1 MQLTKGPD
9 GKRAAVLKDV
19 GVPKLQRGDLL
30 VKMMACGI
38 CGTDIEKIR
47 GEYTAAM
54 PTLGHEAVGTIEE
67 VGKDVV
73 GFEPGERVFP
83 HHHVSCGKCY
93 YCRAGSLTMCNEYR
107 TSNLDPGG
115 FSELFRVPK
124 INLTKGGVLRIPP
137 KMGFEL
143 ASLIEPLACCLRASD
158 RCGVKPDESVLIVG
172 AGPVGM
178 THALLLGSLR
188 AKVFLSDVS
197 KSRLEFARRSG
208 FENALDA
215 SAEDVAKEVW
225 HRTGGRGVDL
235 SIVAAGS
242 PVAVVQALR
251 STRKGGRVC
260 LFGIPLVGS
269 SLDYDLSDIYNSEIS
284 IVPSYG
290 ATEHDTKRAMGLL
303 AAKRIDFGRLVTRRY
318 PLESF
323 ERALESASEG
333 SEMKVIVTS

>member
-1 MQLTKGPD
+1 
-9 GKRAAVLKDV
+9 
-19 GVPKLQRGDLL
+19 
-30 VKMMACGI
+30 MACGI

-54 PTLGHEAVGTIEE
+54 PILGHEAVGTIEE

-83 HHHVSCGKCY
+83 HHHVSCGRCY

-115 FSELFRVPK
+115 FSEFFRVPK
-124 INLTKGGVLRIPP
+124 TNLERGGVLRIPS
-137 KMGFEL
+137 KVGFEL
-143 ASLIEPLACCLRASD
+143 ASLVEPLACCLRASD
-158 RCGVKPDESVLIVG
+158 TCGVKPGESVLIVG
-172 AGPVGM
+172 AGPIGM
-178 THALLLGSLR
+178 THALLLASLG

-197 KSRLEFARRSG
+197 KSRLGFARKSG

-215 SAEDVAKEVW
+215 SAEDVAKEVR
-225 HRTGGRGVDL
+225 HGTGGRGADL

-242 PVAVVQALR
+242 PGAVVQALR

-284 IVPSYG
+284 MVPSYG
-290 ATEHDTKRAMGLL
+290 ATEHDTKRAMDLL
-303 AAKRIDFGRLVTRRY
+303 AAKRIDFGRLITRRW

-323 ERALESASEG
+323 DRALESASDG
-333 SEMKVIVTS
+333 GEMKVIVTS